1 MVFRVNAKQI
11 KQLSKMLKEKTDR
24 TIIKEEDYKMYMDP
38 SNVMGIIPKTIEF
51 RDSLVVE
58 FDVESVKVQDLE
70 YTIGIPHCRYSV
82 DYLTLILEFMK
93 LFDDEKIELKLKQE
107 YPLWVEME
115 QFIIILAP
123 RSD

>member
-1 MVFRVNAKQI
+1 MNAKEI
-11 KQLSKMLKEKTDR
+11 KQLSKMLKGKTNK

-38 SNVMGIIPKTIEF
+38 SNVMGIIPKTTEF

-58 FDVESVKVQDLE
+58 FDVEAVKVPYLE
-70 YTIGIPHCRYSV
+70 YTTGIPQCRYSV

-93 LFDDEKIELKLKQE
+93 LFKDEIVVELKLKQD

-123 RSD
+123 RCD